1 MANSPGT
8 YPVQL
13 TMGTTVAATLTG
25 GACYFYLAL
34 SGGNVTTLSFTT
46 ADVQNPETVWLV
58 IKQDSSARTVGF
70 ASNII
75 TNSLVVSTTINSTT
89 VMEFFYDTSTQQWF
103 LMELGKT
110 G

>member
-1 MANSPGT
+1 MSNGIGT

-13 TMGTTVAATLTG
+13 TMGATVTATITG
-25 GACYFYLAL
+25 GANYFYLAL
-34 SGGNVTTLSFTT
+34 SGGNVTTFSFTNSDT
-46 ADVQNPETVWLV
+46 QNPEKVWV
-58 IKQDSSARTVGF
+58 VMKQDSSARTVGF
-70 ASNII
+70 ASNIVN
-75 TNSLVVSTTINSTT
+75 NSLVVSTTINSTT